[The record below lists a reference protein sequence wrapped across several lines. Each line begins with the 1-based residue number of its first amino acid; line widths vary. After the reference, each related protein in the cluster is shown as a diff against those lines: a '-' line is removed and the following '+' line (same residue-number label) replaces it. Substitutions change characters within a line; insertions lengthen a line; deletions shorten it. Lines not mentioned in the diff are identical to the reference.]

1 MKILFPEFLLRL
13 LYRVKAQQQE
23 GRHNFGDLGFMLDV
37 CFARRTRLQ
46 ILLLDCVM
54 DKIFFY
60 DGKIFFWWDAQYT
73 FRFELSAKDAENYT
87 KPTVSLPSLETNGS
101 CLNLG
106 LLKKLHILRLTILRE
121 YVLFSEEIVHPCFL
135 SFCTLSALYL
145 CPVLV
150 MDNGH
155 DRDENIFADSMK

>member
-1 MKILFPEFLLRL
+1 MRILFPEFLLRL

-54 DKIFFY
+54 DKIFY
-60 DGKIFFWWDAQYT
+60 WCDAQNA
-73 FRFELSAKDAENYT
+73 FRSELNAKDAENYT

-101 CLNLG
+101 CLNLRM
-106 LLKKLHILRLTILRE
+106 LKKCI
-121 YVLFSEEIVHPCFL
+121 FSV
-135 SFCTLSALYL
+135 
-145 CPVLV
+145 
-150 MDNGH
+150 
-155 DRDENIFADSMK
+155 